1 MAGND
6 IVQIHSPQ
14 HRKGRRVIIGN
25 LARGG
30 QRSKQAIYIAY
41 PLCPAM
47 FSYLFLMYGKQ
58 LWLSGQSFLPPSLFL
73 HCSAQYNIERPY
85 KQTLPNIP
93 YIFCLSFNEM
103 LRGADLYWCQFKC
116 DVNRGENGENKIA
129 HFLLKK
135 EYYYKPSQKIM
146 SSILKTA

>member
-6 IVQIHSPQ
+6 IVQIHSPK

-47 FSYLFLMYGKQ
+47 FSYLFLMYGKHNFRPDPDPFSIHYNENRRPVWLFCQ
-58 LWLSGQSFLPPSLFL
+58 FRQNIAIALHNLSGGIHLLAIMIQ
-73 HCSAQYNIERPY
+73 
-85 KQTLPNIP
+85 
-93 YIFCLSFNEM
+93 
-103 LRGADLYWCQFKC
+103 
-116 DVNRGENGENKIA
+116 NKIA

-135 EYYYKPSQKIM
+135 ECYYKPSQKIM